1 MSNFIEIC
9 FGLENCTNIRIE
21 WLSKEGVQVAC
32 DKDNCIRLAPDPYAD
47 GEKCIEGWI
56 HCDECKS
63 GNSEPIYFK
72 RCFCTTK
79 ADCLECEECKKYG
92 DSSICEGVLTE
103 QQKQEGRL
111 CNGDC
116 PPDKPYFN
124 PIVER
129 CAECIEGSINQDNP
143 CLICVQ
149 GSWTLK
155 CENCDKTTAECK
167 ECLTNTDCSKNTDG
181 RNCCDSQGKCGCC
194 PGFYF
199 DWKQNKCIPIGPC
212 GPDKECG
219 DCQEC
224 VEVIAPDGTITYDCV
239 PIKCPPGT
247 KCINGKQCI
256 PWECESVSCDNG
268 ADCGPNCGCVTING
282 VKQCVPCEI
291 LECLGLCAE
300 ALGCRCNEV
309 TDKCEGLPACSN
321 PDCDGSSPCDDPNC
335 TCYKQRCVNC
345 GNFPCNGEDG
355 GCTSYAN
362 CKCSDSN
369 NCEGGKEC
377 KDKIKLTQKENCDN
391 VNGCELE
398 AELVLENKC
407 NCDQIEFKTRLIANT
422 SQTVDPIPGI
432 SALVLPGFAS
442 IEVKLYKYGVE
453 YSKFKESDLFGDD
466 ELVTGTINTII
477 TYQVKDSYGK
487 WINVPET
494 SNIPIRSINV
504 NNIVPIINISENLI
518 IKAIDG
524 KPTRAFIKVIAQNIK
539 VTSNNCISYE
549 SKELRT
555 MMVDFSLTASQVQTL
570 LLDYISFNS
579 VFLNDTVND
588 RKPLFIWYKSIDGV
602 NNKVQ
607 YKNNGVYANSGYFRK
622 RYVDKVG
629 STYKDTIASPV
640 DGLVP
645 NYMYMTKVNCGCN
658 PNNSALTTG
667 PLLFCCPKEYNV
679 KFDNCNTKVSID
691 AFNVCSVNG
700 RLLDHQ
706 SPNFIFPTECQ
717 TNYIVIVDK
726 ESRTEK
732 TVDLRYEST
741 NRVRNVEIN
750 SPTDPIVGIRIAQK
764 YNGGLLSGIQCI
776 KEFKPPVV
784 IFPSLDFKIDC
795 EFSTTKAKVTVQQ
808 TSGADLRISDIEYI
822 SGNKNTQISLNV
834 VTNLV
839 GGLFVT
845 EIPKKVSNKS
855 VFPLKALVRFVG
867 GCIKY
872 FNIPSCEVK
881 LNLETQ
887 GRTVSNKLCPI
898 SGTGVVIKATPDFF
912 DNSRP
917 ITYTL
922 SGGDLLQPLSVSN
935 TDGSALFNDLGAGTY
950 TGIATQDDLIATSTI
965 VVNNASTPNVSIVNS
980 SICQGE
986 TTSINIE
993 AIPGSAFTV
1002 YNPSGS
1008 IISSPIIPNTG
1019 VFTIPNISLSG
1030 EYLVT
1035 LNNNVD
1041 GAYCFPFSK
1050 IVTLSIGGQN
1060 LTPFIEFQVGNYC
1073 INDSIPFRITDGGI
1087 GATYTLQSSSGIV
1100 PPTLQA
1106 TSQGFNGTF
1115 IPSTNPAYISIIS
1128 VVGECNTLATTPI
1141 QASISGLLQQVNI
1154 TNITYPCNGDNN
1166 HIVSF
1171 TAIGA
1176 VSAMINNEPCTNLG
1190 SGQFTKIVTGSGDI
1204 TIQATN
1210 GSCVTTQII
1219 TLNSCE
1225 SPNYS
1230 ATIGIS
1236 GSTCGQGSQDIF
1248 YTAYTAG
1255 LIGYNYQLQKEIGG
1269 VWVDVSGQSGIF
1281 SAPPPNTN
1289 SFTVNNTIGVIES
1302 YRVKFTQGGNTYYT
1316 NSIETSSIQPPI
1328 ISIIGQTVGNTT
1340 STYTFTAQ
1348 GGVPGVTTYSWSGAG
1363 VSGNNATSNPI
1374 QFNTPGVY
1382 NIVVNTDTNGC
1393 IGTASHTITIEQSC
1407 ANPITASISVSG
1419 NTGCQ
1424 TFNAIAS
1431 GGSGTLTYEWLID
1444 NVVIHNGMTFSGQSI
1459 NVGDTV
1465 LVTLRVSALSS
1476 GCAPSEASMNYT
1488 KCAGG
1493 CDCNYEIVVI
1503 DAVTESLN
1511 LTNYSVQILP
1521 DMINWVYNGI
1531 KRITK
1536 TCSGSAP
1543 IITNTLIDV
1552 LVSNIRAATSG
1563 FVGDSNPNITSMNLI
1578 DNGVATT
1585 LTIPNNYLGNNPQLN
1600 WYVLADYLNATLTG
1614 IGEFTATATGLRCK
1628 IGSSITKGFDYNGG
1642 FIHNGNNISYSRTV
1656 TTATSITQ
1664 TEATPCGSIVYD
1676 YLYTKDVLPTITI
1689 VDLNN
1694 VTVVGSST
1702 ATRTTIGPNNNPTRT
1717 CVGCNS

>member
-1 MSNFIEIC
+1 
-9 FGLENCTNIRIE
+9 
-21 WLSKEGVQVAC
+21 
-32 DKDNCIRLAPDPYAD
+32 
-47 GEKCIEGWI
+47 
-56 HCDECKS
+56 
-63 GNSEPIYFK
+63 
-72 RCFCTTK
+72 
-79 ADCLECEECKKYG
+79 
-92 DSSICEGVLTE
+92 
-103 QQKQEGRL
+103 
-111 CNGDC
+111 
-116 PPDKPYFN
+116 
-124 PIVER
+124 
-129 CAECIEGSINQDNP
+129 
-143 CLICVQ
+143 
-149 GSWTLK
+149 
-155 CENCDKTTAECK
+155 
-167 ECLTNTDCSKNTDG
+167 
-181 RNCCDSQGKCGCC
+181 
-194 PGFYF
+194 
-199 DWKQNKCIPIGPC
+199 
-212 GPDKECG
+212 
-219 DCQEC
+219 
-224 VEVIAPDGTITYDCV
+224 
-239 PIKCPPGT
+239 
-247 KCINGKQCI
+247 
-256 PWECESVSCDNG
+256 
-268 ADCGPNCGCVTING
+268 
-282 VKQCVPCEI
+282 
-291 LECLGLCAE
+291 
-300 ALGCRCNEV
+300 
-309 TDKCEGLPACSN
+309 
-321 PDCDGSSPCDDPNC
+321 
-335 TCYKQRCVNC
+335 
-345 GNFPCNGEDG
+345 
-355 GCTSYAN
+355 
-362 CKCSDSN
+362 
-369 NCEGGKEC
+369 
-377 KDKIKLTQKENCDN
+377 
-391 VNGCELE
+391 
-398 AELVLENKC
+398 
-407 NCDQIEFKTRLIANT
+407 
-422 SQTVDPIPGI
+422 
-432 SALVLPGFAS
+432 
-442 IEVKLYKYGVE
+442 
-453 YSKFKESDLFGDD
+453 
-466 ELVTGTINTII
+466 
-477 TYQVKDSYGK
+477 
-487 WINVPET
+487 
-494 SNIPIRSINV
+494 
-504 NNIVPIINISENLI
+504 
-518 IKAIDG
+518 
-524 KPTRAFIKVIAQNIK
+524 
-539 VTSNNCISYE
+539 
-549 SKELRT
+549 
-555 MMVDFSLTASQVQTL
+555 
-570 LLDYISFNS
+570 
-579 VFLNDTVND
+579 
-588 RKPLFIWYKSIDGV
+588 
-602 NNKVQ
+602 
-607 YKNNGVYANSGYFRK
+607 
-622 RYVDKVG
+622 
-629 STYKDTIASPV
+629 
-640 DGLVP
+640 
-645 NYMYMTKVNCGCN
+645 
-658 PNNSALTTG
+658 
-667 PLLFCCPKEYNV
+667 
-679 KFDNCNTKVSID
+679 
-691 AFNVCSVNG
+691 
-700 RLLDHQ
+700 
-706 SPNFIFPTECQ
+706 
-717 TNYIVIVDK
+717 
-726 ESRTEK
+726 
-732 TVDLRYEST
+732 
-741 NRVRNVEIN
+741 
-750 SPTDPIVGIRIAQK
+750 
-764 YNGGLLSGIQCI
+764 
-776 KEFKPPVV
+776 
-784 IFPSLDFKIDC
+784 
-795 EFSTTKAKVTVQQ
+795 
-808 TSGADLRISDIEYI
+808 
-822 SGNKNTQISLNV
+822 
-834 VTNLV
+834 
-839 GGLFVT
+839 
-845 EIPKKVSNKS
+845 
-855 VFPLKALVRFVG
+855 
-867 GCIKY
+867 
-872 FNIPSCEVK
+872 
-881 LNLETQ
+881 
-887 GRTVSNKLCPI
+887 
-898 SGTGVVIKATPDFF
+898 
-912 DNSRP
+912 
-917 ITYTL
+917 
-922 SGGDLLQPLSVSN
+922 
-935 TDGSALFNDLGAGTY
+935 LFNDLGAGTY
-950 TGIATQDDLIATSTI
+950 TGIATQGDLTATSTI

-1041 GAYCFPFSK
+1041 GAYCSPFSK

-1493 CDCNYEIVVI
+1493 CDCNYTISVVDSVTGIDTILSTFEVIELSGRQQIRHIGRKIVTKQCLGGVPEILFDTTGNYNYGITKVI
-1503 DAVTESLN
+1503 SRVDLLSTEPITS
-1511 LTNYSVQILP
+1511 I
-1521 DMINWVYNGI
+1521 DMII
-1531 KRITK
+1531 
-1536 TCSGSAP
+1536 SGSSVTQAIP
-1543 IITNTLIDV
+1543 TSFGGGNPQTSPVHLAQYLNNITSSSIFIATGSSVEFTISSAN
-1552 LVSNIRAATSG
+1552 TSG
-1563 FVGDSNPNITSMNLI
+1563 FNTSGTYTRGSSTLNFSSGASATAFIAQGYTTGCGTIITDKLYQSL
-1578 DNGVATT
+1578 
-1585 LTIPNNYLGNNPQLN
+1585 LGTPYTVTYNSL
-1600 WYVLADYLNATLTG
+1600 TLTG
-1614 IGEFTATATGLRCK
+1614 TP
-1628 IGSSITKGFDYNGG
+1628 SISFS
-1642 FIHNGNNISYSRTV
+1642 NNLGTH
-1656 TTATSITQ
+1656 A
-1664 TEATPCGSIVYD
+1664 
-1676 YLYTKDVLPTITI
+1676 
-1689 VDLNN
+1689 
-1694 VTVVGSST
+1694 
-1702 ATRTTIGPNNNPTRT
+1702 PTRT